1 MAEVQTLIIEG
12 GCTFAFEAV
21 YQQETTPGSGTWAA
35 VDLTG
40 YSARMMIKLTHDSAS
55 PLISLTSTP
64 AAGITI
70 TAASGLVAIE
80 MTPTE
85 TAAIETAMVAALAAG
100 TISELRA
107 VADCELQS
115 SGGKVYRLFA
125 AEVLLQREVTK

>member
-70 TAASGLVAIE
+70 TAA
-80 MTPTE
+80 
-85 TAAIETAMVAALAAG
+85 TANSNAAKAA
-100 TISELRA
+100 
-107 VADCELQS
+107 
-115 SGGKVYRLFA
+115 A
-125 AEVLLQREVTK
+125 APQEAKAAASQE